1 MTELSLPP
9 SSRFRTSDDSGG
21 AEVSPPPVALGRL
34 TAFPNCADAC
44 IACAA
49 GQLSSDVFVE
59 EFVAPPDNKILI
71 SFPALRML
79 SFSSVCGCRQA
90 HGRRSAVEILLR

>member
-21 AEVSPPPVALGRL
+21 AEVSPPPFCPRL
-34 TAFPNCADAC
+34 TSFPICADAC

>member
-9 SSRFRTSDDSGG
+9 SSRFRTNDDSGG
-21 AEVSPPPVALGRL
+21 AEVSPPPCCPRL

>member
-1 MTELSLPP
+1 
-9 SSRFRTSDDSGG
+9 
-21 AEVSPPPVALGRL
+21 
-34 TAFPNCADAC
+34 
-44 IACAA
+44 
-49 GQLSSDVFVE
+49 
-59 EFVAPPDNKILI
+59 VAPPDNKILI